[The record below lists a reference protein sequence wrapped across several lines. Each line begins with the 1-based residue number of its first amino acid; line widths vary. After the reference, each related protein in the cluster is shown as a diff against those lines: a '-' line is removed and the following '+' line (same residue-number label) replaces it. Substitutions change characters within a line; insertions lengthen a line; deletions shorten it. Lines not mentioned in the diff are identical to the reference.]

1 MFKRMFG
8 TVVAGGIITTI
19 AIASAAGLPIQNAS
33 TVSAQAGEVEGLQ
46 CDPDGVSLNPR
57 SNWEGGSVD
66 NYVFAELS
74 VSGIA
79 DACDGNILKVVLTDS
94 NGNYIKEATT
104 VIGPDP
110 AVVVFTP
117 NAPLTAIVH
126 DIHLTIQGN

>member
-1 MFKRMFG
+1 MFKRLFVTLVLG
-8 TVVAGGIITTI
+8 GFVAV
-19 AIASAAGLPIQNAS
+19 ASVAAAATLPIQNAS

-74 VSGIA
+74 VSGIN
-79 DACDGNILKVVLTDS
+79 DACDGNILKVVLTDI
-94 NGNYIKEATT
+94 NGNYIVESSTT
-104 VIGPDP
+104 IGVDP
-110 AVVVFTP
+110 AVVAFSP
-117 NAPLTAIVH
+117 APLTEDVH